1 MRHALMITLSA
12 AALALGGCG
21 QKQTTDATA
30 GNADTAMTG
39 AANGADTVAA
49 SNAAA
54 PVASPGQM
62 FANTAAASDA
72 FEIATSQLAG
82 TNAKSDSIKTFAA
95 KMIQAHTDST
105 SNLKLVATGLTPPLT
120 PDPTLTVAQQSKLA
134 DLKALNGAD
143 FDKAYAAAQVD
154 AHQMTLDAL
163 KAYAAGGDVPQL
175 KKFASGL
182 VPVVTAH
189 LNMAKGLKG

>member
-1 MRHALMITLSA
+1 MRQTLMITLSA

-21 QKQTTDATA
+21 HKTDATTNTTDTTMTTTDNAVTSDNSAMGNTTAAVA
-30 GNADTAMTG
+30 G
-39 AANGADTVAA
+39 
-49 SNAAA
+49 
-54 PVASPGQM
+54 PGQT

-82 TNAKSDSIKTFAA
+82 TNAKSESIKTFAA

-105 SNLKLVATGLTPPLT
+105 ANLKLIATGLSPAVT
-120 PDPTLTVAQQSKLA
+120 PDATLTVAQQSKVA
-134 DLKALNGAD
+134 DLKALHGAD

-154 AHQMTLDAL
+154 AHQTTLDAL
-163 KAYAAGGDVPQL
+163 KAYAAGGDVPQF
-175 KKFASGL
+175 KTFASGL
-182 VPVVTAH
+182 VPIVTAH

>member
-1 MRHALMITLSA
+1 MRQALIITLSA

-21 QKQTTDATA
+21 HKTDKTTNTTDTTVTST
-30 GNADTAMTG
+30 D
-39 AANGADTVAA
+39 NGMIGSST
-49 SNAAA
+49 AAA
-54 PVASPGQM
+54 TVPGQT

-72 FEIATSQLAG
+72 FEIAASQLAG
-82 TNAKSDSIKTFAA
+82 TNARSNPIKIFAA

-105 SNLKLVATGLTPPLT
+105 SNLQLVATGLRPAVT
-120 PDPTLTVAQQSKLA
+120 PDATLTAAQKSKIA
-134 DLKALNGAD
+134 GLKALHGAD

-163 KAYAAGGDVPQL
+163 KAYASGGDVPEF